1 MGAVVSDHDE
11 KIIVHIANLCGLEQ
25 WQLDRHI
32 VQVIKDGWDKYRYYD
47 DIVKYVKTVLNI
59 K

>member
-1 MGAVVSDHDE
+1 MSDHDE
-11 KIIVHIANLCGLEQ
+11 KVIVHIANLCGLEQ

-32 VQVIKDGWDKYRYYD
+32 AQVIKEGCNRYHYHS
-47 DIVKYVKTVLNI
+47 DIVSYVKEVLAI